1 MEQKS
6 LDMFEVVR
14 ILSASRWLIIGIV
27 LVVAIAAVAYSLLTP
42 EIYRSQ
48 ASFFAVGDSATELP
62 IDIPGLSG
70 LASGLL
76 GGDSGS
82 KAENF
87 VTVLQ
92 SRTIAEELIRQF
104 DLIHYFEFDDA
115 DSLRNLDDAIIAVR
129 EKMLSVGYDS
139 GSGLIKL
146 SVKSKDKQLSLD
158 MVNHLLV
165 VLDQYNRGHKLT
177 QSKLNRLFLEGR
189 VSEVKGKLDSLVI
202 ANQRFQESSKAI
214 HLESQ
219 TKALM
224 DAYSTL
230 IADDMKADIELQML
244 QASYDNDHPAVREAA
259 LKKNIISGKIRDLE
273 ASGNTPE
280 YLINIGKIPA
290 VTADYLRLEMETKIY
305 KSLFEFLYPQYEA
318 ARLSELRDMP
328 TIDILDSPR
337 LAGRRDY
344 PKRALIC
351 VISTILGFF
360 FAVFVALGLEFL
372 KRLYARLVQK
382 QGIES

>member
-1 MEQKS
+1 N
-6 LDMFEVVR
+6 L
-14 ILSASRWLIIGIV
+14 
-27 LVVAIAAVAYSLLTP
+27 
-42 EIYRSQ
+42 
-48 ASFFAVGDSATELP
+48 
-62 IDIPGLSG
+62 
-70 LASGLL
+70 
-76 GGDSGS
+76 
-82 KAENF
+82 
-87 VTVLQ
+87 VTVLE
-92 SRTIAEELIRQF
+92 SRTIAEELIRHF
-104 DLIHYFEFDDA
+104 DLIRYFEYDHA
-115 DSLRNLDDAIIAVR
+115 DSLRNLDDAIIALR
-129 EKMLSVGYDS
+129 ENMLSVGYDS

-146 SVKSKDKQLSLD
+146 SVKSKDKKLSLD
-158 MVNHLLV
+158 MVNYLLV
-165 VLDQYNRGHKLT
+165 TLDQYNRGQKLT
-177 QSKLNRLFLEGR
+177 QSKLNRQFLEGR
-189 VSEVKGKLDSLVI
+189 VAEVKGKLDSLVT

-224 DAYSTL
+224 DAYSAL
-230 IADDMKADIELQML
+230 IADNMKADLELQLL

-290 VTADYLRLEMETKIY
+290 VTADYMRLEMETKIY

-351 VISTILGFF
+351 VVATLIATGF
-360 FAVFVALGLEFL
+360 AIVLALLL
-372 KRLYARLVQK
+372 ALYRRFMNRMKDTGAN
-382 QGIES
+382 